1 MDQIPRKS
9 LQIHERGVYY
19 RCDTGVLCKP
29 IGITGITG
37 NIVPFYCGL
46 QGGLII
52 MSKID
57 ELRKRKS
64 RKTILLEPF
73 IPTANSEQREYAPAV
88 SRAVTERKLGKIRE
102 SMIALVMATTAA
114 TRVTSKILEEVER
127 RIDSVDMDTVNDKQL
142 YSDLQAAWKSQ
153 ETFVGASKVFVNI
166 AAAAPDIMDDIGDDE
181 SQSEEERL
189 IEIRRKNKLLI
200 MGGDIDRTP

>member
-1 MDQIPRKS
+1 
-9 LQIHERGVYY
+9 
-19 RCDTGVLCKP
+19 
-29 IGITGITG
+29 
-37 NIVPFYCGL
+37 
-46 QGGLII
+46 